1 FDQLPAGTVDSLLKP
16 ENKSML
22 TKILTYHVVAG
33 TYDAKTLAGLIA
45 KGKGKARLKTVSGG
59 TLWAMMD
66 GSDIVLRDEKG
77 GTSKVTTGQD
87 KKSLYAR
94 LGGYDAIALVVD
106 DFITRLATDKR
117 FEKFFTGFS
126 DDSKK
131 RLRQHILDQFCAAAG
146 GPCVYTGREMR
157 TSHKGLGITE
167 ADWDAAAKHLVDAL
181 DKYRV
186 PEAEKNEL
194 LAFVVTQKKDI
205 VEK

>member
-1 FDQLPAGTVDSLLKP
+1 MIKRLSISICLLALMG
-16 ENKSML
+16 SA
-22 TKILTYHVVAG
+22 V
-33 TYDAKTLAGLIA
+33 
-45 KGKGKARLKTVSGG
+45 
-59 TLWAMMD
+59 WAQTP
-66 GSDIVLRDEKG
+66 KN
-77 GTSKVTTGQD
+77 TSTPGPMSISQD

-117 FEKFFTGFS
+117 FEKFFIGFS

-167 ADWDAAAKHLVDAL
+167 ADWDAAAKHLVAAL
-181 DKYRV
+181 DRYKV
-186 PEAEKNEL
+186 PEAEKNDL
-194 LAFVVTQKKDI
+194 LAFVVAQKKDI